1 LVGTNPRLP
10 LTEDDM
16 DGLRVLAPHLR
27 RAVTISGMLDVSA
40 NAATTFQAALEATS
54 SGVVLVDTDMSILYA
69 NGPAAAMLE
78 AGDPVFSIG
87 GRLALRHELVPGQL
101 QAAVQAASE
110 DEARLGRRGIGIPTR
125 RRDGTPLSMNV
136 MPLERRPA
144 RTTGSAAT
152 AAVFIADAG
161 APIEMPADAMRL
173 LYDLTPAEQRV
184 FELVVA
190 GVGTGEIAQTLGV
203 LPGTVRTQLLRVF
216 EKTGRH
222 SRAELIRL
230 SSEIRLPG

>member
-1 LVGTNPRLP
+1 
-10 LTEDDM
+10 M
-16 DGLRVLAPHLR
+16 
-27 RAVTISGMLDVSA
+27 
-40 NAATTFQAALEATS
+40 
-54 SGVVLVDTDMSILYA
+54 
-69 NGPAAAMLE
+69 
-78 AGDPVFSIG
+78 
-87 GRLALRHELVPGQL
+87 
-101 QAAVQAASE
+101 
-110 DEARLGRRGIGIPTR
+110 
-125 RRDGTPLSMNV
+125 
-136 MPLERRPA
+136 
-144 RTTGSAAT
+144 
-152 AAVFIADAG
+152 FIADAG